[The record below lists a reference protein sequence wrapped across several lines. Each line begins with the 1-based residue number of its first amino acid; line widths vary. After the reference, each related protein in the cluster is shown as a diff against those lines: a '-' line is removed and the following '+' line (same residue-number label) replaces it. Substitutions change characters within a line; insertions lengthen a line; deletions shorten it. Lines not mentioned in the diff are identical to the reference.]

1 MRSALVGVAAL
12 TAVTLVGLAGC
23 GGPTNS
29 AGDRAGKTPGK
40 STTSAAAKS
49 ATPKVSG
56 TITVFAAASLTE
68 SFTTLGKEFE
78 AAHPGVTVRFNFG
91 GSSALATQINQG
103 APADVFASAAPANL
117 QAVTEQGH
125 VAGSPTTF
133 VRNQLVIAVPKG
145 NPKHVQGLKDLA
157 KSGTKVALCAE
168 QVPCGAAA
176 QKALAAAHVKI
187 TPVTLEPDVKGALT
201 KVRIREVDAAL
212 VYRTDVRSAASDVDG
227 VEFPESAKAINAYP
241 IVVLKG
247 GQNANGGRSF
257 VDYVLSGRGRAVLA
271 RAGFQTP

>member
-1 MRSALVGVAAL
+1 MAAVVAATL
-12 TAVTLVGLAGC
+12 LAVAGC
-23 GGPTNS
+23 GSTTNS
-29 AGDRAGKTPGK
+29 AGDDSANKVGK
-40 STTSAAAKS
+40 STTSAATKS
-49 ATPKVSG
+49 GTPKVSG

-78 AAHPGVTVRFNFG
+78 AAHPGVTVRLSFG

-103 APADVFASAAPANL
+103 APADVFASAAPANMDN
-117 QAVTEQGH
+117 VTKQGH
-125 VAGSPTTF
+125 AAGSPTTF

-145 NPKHVQGLKDLA
+145 NPQQVKGLDDLT
-157 KSGTKVALCAE
+157 KPGTKVALCAE

-176 QKALAAAHVKI
+176 KKALAAAHVKL

-227 VEFPESAKAINAYP
+227 IEFPESAKAINAYP
-241 IVVLKG
+241 IVVLKTG
-247 GQNANGGRSF
+247 RNANGGRAF
-257 VDYVLSGRGRAVLA
+257 TDFVLSARGQSVLT